1 MSGITF
7 HADLVDRLMREFPGV
22 IRGMK
27 DSSNTLDLER
37 EILRRHPDLEIFPG
51 SEVLLADARR
61 DGFAGC
67 ISGSVCLWPQ
77 LATRVWSE
85 GAPVDAQRIVELRQS
100 LSGAPLIEA
109 VRSRVAGET
118 GDSSWL
124 RSAPPL

>member
-1 MSGITF
+1 
-7 HADLVDRLMREFPGV
+7 
-22 IRGMK
+22 
-27 DSSNTLDLER
+27 
-37 EILRRHPDLEIFPG
+37 
-51 SEVLLADARR
+51 LLADARR